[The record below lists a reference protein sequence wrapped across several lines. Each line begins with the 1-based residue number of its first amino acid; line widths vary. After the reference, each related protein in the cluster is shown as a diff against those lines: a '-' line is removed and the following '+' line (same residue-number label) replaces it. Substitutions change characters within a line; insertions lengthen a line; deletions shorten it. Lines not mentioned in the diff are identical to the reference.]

1 MKKRLVAL
9 FSVLVIGTMMLLA
22 GCGSSDS
29 GPLEGSPVLGEWK
42 VCGAEYIGWELTLE
56 DLEWTPD
63 SVTATITADGKIKMT
78 SDDGDFN
85 GTLTDNGDETYTLS
99 VEEGD
104 FVFYIDDDGRLVS
117 DWSDYMD
124 SMYIYFTK

>member
-1 MKKRLVAL
+1 
-9 FSVLVIGTMMLLA
+9 
-22 GCGSSDS
+22 
-29 GPLEGSPVLGEWK
+29 
-42 VCGAEYIGWELTLE
+42 
-56 DLEWTPD
+56 
-63 SVTATITADGKIKMT
+63 MT